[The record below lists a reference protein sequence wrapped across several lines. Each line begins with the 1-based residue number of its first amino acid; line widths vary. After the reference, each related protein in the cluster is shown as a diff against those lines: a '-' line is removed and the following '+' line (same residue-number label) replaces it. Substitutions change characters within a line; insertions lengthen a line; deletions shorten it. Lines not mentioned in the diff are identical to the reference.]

1 MRSFFSFFFIVFL
14 PFILFC
20 KDLTIAEYIEAAKDD
35 PRLKSKK
42 AMSDSIDDSNDTP
55 GIKGL
60 EFRSETGNFDIME
73 QKYAL
78 RLYFKGF
85 GETRSSREFVK
96 NMQALHKLDYISAR
110 SEVLFERYR
119 AVVTYIQHKKE
130 LKIIE
135 TMRELLNDKLS
146 VTEKIGDIT
155 GETTEID
162 KMDIEDKITEIEMRR
177 IEVESTVET
186 IEAIVKNDMGEEM
199 TPAFDKEKIVSVGD
213 IEKFAQSLDDIH
225 GATKAESSYQTLR
238 EIVAGNEIALEQ
250 AKERDWLKYIA
261 LEYNTDDRTKR
272 PSRGFS
278 IGFAITI
285 PGFKNNQTSIIKKQ
299 IKSLEQNSD
308 FESQSRIKE
317 TEIRIALLT
326 LKREIRQY
334 KTLAERKDDIEKSG
348 ILQKYSSIEG
358 VNPMMVI
365 KLKEKILKKE
375 LKLAELEFKIY
386 EKYINLAYLMGLYE
400 DWQSGNFLSGESR

>member
-1 MRSFFSFFFIVFL
+1 MKRFFLIISIFFI
-14 PFILFC
+14 PFIIFC
-20 KDLTIAEYIEAAKDD
+20 EDLTIAEYIEAAKDD
-35 PRLKSKK
+35 PRLKSRKE
-42 AMSDSIDDSNDTP
+42 MFDSIENSKDTP

-60 EFRSETGNFDIME
+60 EFRSETGNFDILE

-85 GETRSSREFVK
+85 GETRSSREFIK
-96 NMQALHKLDYISAR
+96 NSANLHKLEYTSAR
-110 SEVLFERYR
+110 SEVLFERYS
-119 AVVTYIQHKKE
+119 AIVTYIQHKKE
-130 LKIIE
+130 LEIINS
-135 TMRELLNDKLS
+135 MRELLDDKLA

-177 IEVESTVET
+177 IEVEAMIET
-186 IEAIVKNDMGEEM
+186 IEATVKSDMGGNKK
-199 TPAFDKEKIVSVGD
+199 PAFEKEKIVSVED
-213 IEKFAQSLDDIH
+213 IEKFAESLTEIH
-225 GATKAESSYQTLR
+225 GATKAEIDYQALR
-238 EIVAGNEIALEQ
+238 AIVAQNEIALEK

-261 LEYNTDDRTKR
+261 LEYDTDNRNDK

-285 PGFKNNQTSIIKKQ
+285 PGFKNNQTSLVKKQ

-308 FESQSRIKE
+308 FESQSRLKE
-317 TEIRIALLT
+317 TAIRTALLT
-326 LKREIRQY
+326 LKREIKQY
-334 KTLAERKDDIEKSG
+334 KTLAERKEDIEKSG

-375 LKLAELEFKIY
+375 LKSAELELKIY
-386 EKYINLAYLMGLYE
+386 EKYITLAYLLGIYE
-400 DWQSGNFLSGESR
+400 GEVSDNFLKGKSE

>member
-1 MRSFFSFFFIVFL
+1 
-14 PFILFC
+14 
-20 KDLTIAEYIEAAKDD
+20 
-35 PRLKSKK
+35 
-42 AMSDSIDDSNDTP
+42 MSDSIDDSNDTP

-261 LEYNTDDRTKR
+261 LEYNTDDRSKR

-400 DWQSGNFLSGESR
+400 DLQSGNFLSGEGR

>member
-1 MRSFFSFFFIVFL
+1 MKRFFSLFFIFFF

-35 PRLKSKK
+35 PRLTSKK
-42 AMSDSIDDSNDTP
+42 AMTDSIENSSDTP

-85 GETRSSREFVK
+85 GQTKSSREFIK
-96 NMQALHKLDYISAR
+96 NMQNLHKLEYISAR
-110 SEVLFERYR
+110 SDVLFERYS
-119 AVVTYIQHKKE
+119 AIVTYIQHKKE
-130 LKIIE
+130 LKIIAS
-135 TMRELLNDKLS
+135 MRELLDDKLT
-146 VTEKIGDIT
+146 VTEKMGEIT

-186 IEAIVKNDMGEEM
+186 IEAAVKNDMGE
-199 TPAFDKEKIVSVGD
+199 DKNPVFEREKIVSVDD
-213 IEKFAQSLDDIH
+213 IEKFAESLTEIH
-225 GATKAESSYQTLR
+225 GASKAENNYQTLR
-238 EIVAGNEIALEQ
+238 SIVAQNEIALEE
-250 AKERDWLKYIA
+250 AKERDWLKYIS
-261 LEYNTDDRTKR
+261 LEYDTDNRNDK

-278 IGFAITI
+278 IGFAISI
-285 PGFKNNQTSIIKKQ
+285 PGFKNNQASLVKKRIKAF
-299 IKSLEQNSD
+299 EDNAD
-308 FESQSRIKE
+308 FESDNRLKK
-317 TEIRIALLT
+317 TEVSTALLL

-334 KTLAERKDDIEKSG
+334 KTLSERKENIEKSG

-375 LKLAELEFKIY
+375 LKLAELELKIY
-386 EKYINLAYLMGLYE
+386 EKYINLAYLLGIYE
-400 DWQSGNFLSGESR
+400 DESTGNFLSGKNK

>member
-1 MRSFFSFFFIVFL
+1 MRSFFSFFFIFFL

-261 LEYNTDDRTKR
+261 LEYNTDDRSKR

-400 DWQSGNFLSGESR
+400 DLQSGNFLSGEGR

>member
-1 MRSFFSFFFIVFL
+1 MKRFFLIISIFFI
-14 PFILFC
+14 PFIIFC
-20 KDLTIAEYIEAAKDD
+20 EDLTIAEYIEAAKDD
-35 PRLKSKK
+35 PRLKSRKE
-42 AMSDSIDDSNDTP
+42 MFDSIENSKDTP

-60 EFRSETGNFDIME
+60 EFRSETGNFDILE

-85 GETRSSREFVK
+85 GETKSSGELIK
-96 NMQALHKLDYISAR
+96 NSANLHKLEYTSAR
-110 SEVLFERYR
+110 SEVLFERYS
-119 AVVTYIQHKKE
+119 AIVTYIQHKKE
-130 LKIIE
+130 LEIINS
-135 TMRELLNDKLS
+135 MRELLDDKLA

-177 IEVESTVET
+177 IDIEATIET
-186 IEAIVKNDMGEEM
+186 IEATVKSDTGGNK
-199 TPAFDKEKIVSVGD
+199 TPAFDKERIVSVED
-213 IEKFAQSLDDIH
+213 IEKFAESLTEIH
-225 GATKAESSYQTLR
+225 GATKAESDYQALR
-238 EIVAGNEIALEQ
+238 AIVAQNEIALEK

-261 LEYNTDDRTKR
+261 LEYDTDNRNDK

-285 PGFKNNQTSIIKKQ
+285 PGFKNNQTSLVKKQ
-299 IKSLEQNSD
+299 LKSLEQNSD
-308 FESQSRIKE
+308 FESQSRLKE
-317 TEIRIALLT
+317 TAIRTALLT
-326 LKREIRQY
+326 LKREIKQY
-334 KTLAERKDDIEKSG
+334 KTLAERKEDIEKSG

-375 LKLAELEFKIY
+375 LKSAELELKIY
-386 EKYINLAYLMGLYE
+386 EKYITLAYLLGIYE
-400 DWQSGNFLSGESR
+400 GEVSDNFLKGKSE